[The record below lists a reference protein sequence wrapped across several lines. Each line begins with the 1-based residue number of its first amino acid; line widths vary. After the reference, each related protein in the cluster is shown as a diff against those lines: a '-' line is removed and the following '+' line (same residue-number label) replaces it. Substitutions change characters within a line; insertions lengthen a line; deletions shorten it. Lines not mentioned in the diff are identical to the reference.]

1 MGQEFTNSLRVFYS
15 SFDIFKLRNLF
26 ATFNVSTTS
35 NKIVSNVNQ
44 TNNGFQRTT
53 YTNMNGAYNLSGY
66 INYGFQFGKNKIR
79 LNFTTNAAHSRDV
92 NIIHSLNPLFAKDTL
107 NYTYNTSIGQTIGT
121 GFNIKEKFDL
131 NFTATSTFFIAK
143 NSNQA
148 SSSSNTNYFTQNIT
162 IEPTYTFKGGWVLG
176 TDLDY
181 NYTGGLAAGY
191 NASVPLW
198 NASLSKLLFKNQAGE
213 LKIAIYDILNQNVSV
228 SRNVTANYVVDQQST
243 VLKQYFSVTFAY
255 NLRKFAG
262 AGQQMPAMFRNMMRG
277 TNMRNMPRF

>member
-1 MGQEFTNSLRVFYS
+1 
-15 SFDIFKLRNLF
+15 
-26 ATFNVSTTS
+26 
-35 NKIVSNVNQ
+35 
-44 TNNGFQRTT
+44 
-53 YTNMNGAYNLSGY
+53 MNGAYSLSGY
-66 INYGFQFGKNKIR
+66 VNYGFQFGKQKIR
-79 LNFTTNAAHSRDV
+79 LNFTTNVAHSRDV
-92 NIIHSLNPLFAKDTL
+92 SIIHSTLLANANDTI
-107 NYTYNTSIGQTIGT
+107 NYTYNSSIGQTIGT
-121 GFNIKEKFDL
+121 GFNIKEKLDL
-131 NFTATSTFFIAK
+131 NFTATSTYYIAK

-148 SSSSNTNYFTQNIT
+148 SSASNTNYFTQNIS

-181 NYTGGLAAGY
+181 NYTGGLSTGY

-228 SRNVTANYVVDQQST
+228 SRTVTANYVTDQQST

-262 AGQQMPAMFRNMMRG
+262 AGQQMPSMFRNMMRG